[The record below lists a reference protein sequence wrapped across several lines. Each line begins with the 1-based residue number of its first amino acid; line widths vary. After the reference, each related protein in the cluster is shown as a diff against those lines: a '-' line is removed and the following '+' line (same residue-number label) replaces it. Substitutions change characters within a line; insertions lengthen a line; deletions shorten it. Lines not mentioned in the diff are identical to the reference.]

1 MRLPLRS
8 VVSGLSLIELLLL
21 LAVLGML
28 ASLVVPALLH

>member
-21 LAVLGML
+21 LAVAGMVL
-28 ASLVVPALLH
+28 SLVIPALLR